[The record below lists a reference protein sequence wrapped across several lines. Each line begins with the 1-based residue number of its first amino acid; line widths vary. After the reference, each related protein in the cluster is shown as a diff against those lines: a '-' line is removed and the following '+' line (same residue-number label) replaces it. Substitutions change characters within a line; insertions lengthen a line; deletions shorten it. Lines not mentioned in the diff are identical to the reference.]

1 MLLRSAKIHRKRGN
15 DRKDEPPAMKAIE
28 ITKGIYWVGVVDW
41 TLRSFHGYTTSRGSS
56 YNAYLILDEKVTLID
71 TVKHGFENEML
82 ERIKSVIDPEK
93 IDYVVSNHVEPDH
106 SGGIPFIMKYAKN
119 AKVVTSMPNG
129 LKGLRAHYGEFDYQ
143 PVKTGESIS
152 IGKRTLSFLQVPMLH
167 WPDSM
172 MTYCPEEKIL
182 FSNDGFGQH
191 LAASE
196 RFDDEN
202 DLSIVIEEAQKYYAN
217 ILMLYGRQA
226 AKALTDAKDFDIQM
240 IATGHGVLWRK
251 NVAKIVELYKK
262 WSAADLDEKAVVVY
276 DTMWHSTEKMAR
288 TITEA
293 LRECGISVKLF
304 DIKTTPNSDIISELL
319 ISKYLAVGSPTL
331 NNQMMPTI
339 AGFLTYFKGLSPRH
353 HKAFAFG
360 SYGWGGQSI
369 GLIEDELKAAGCE
382 IILDKMR
389 IQEIP
394 STEQLEEVRQSVLA
408 YKKA

>member
-1 MLLRSAKIHRKRGN
+1 
-15 DRKDEPPAMKAIE
+15 
-28 ITKGIYWVGVVDW
+28 
-41 TLRSFHGYTTSRGSS
+41 
-56 YNAYLILDEKVTLID
+56 
-71 TVKHGFENEML
+71 
-82 ERIKSVIDPEK
+82 
-93 IDYVVSNHVEPDH
+93 
-106 SGGIPFIMKYAKN
+106 
-119 AKVVTSMPNG
+119 
-129 LKGLRAHYGEFDYQ
+129 
-143 PVKTGESIS
+143 
-152 IGKRTLSFLQVPMLH
+152 
-167 WPDSM
+167 
-172 MTYCPEEKIL
+172 
-182 FSNDGFGQH
+182 
-191 LAASE
+191 
-196 RFDDEN
+196 
-202 DLSIVIEEAQKYYAN
+202 
-217 ILMLYGRQA
+217 
-226 AKALTDAKDFDIQM
+226 M

-394 STEQLEEVRQSVLA
+394 STEQFEEIRQSVLA